1 MYNKSAFNR
10 APFNRELNGD
20 TVLTATV
27 LSIFSVEI
35 APIKMQVKLPA
46 VAVASE
52 MSMAS
57 KQPGMM
63 MPIGAVSIGA
73 ESNVVAMLRAL
84 MPLSPV
90 RMEAVFSVS
99 AGAVRTA
106 ESEEMVLEGLNLR
119 PGQTLIIDTDTLEIE
134 VDNEVRVDC
143 WVTGGTFF
151 QFKAGEN
158 SLALTDNAEHRNLL
172 VTVLWADRYL

>member
-10 APFNRELNGD
+10 APFNRALSSD
-20 TVLTATV
+20 AVLSATV
-27 LSIFSVEI
+27 LSAFSVEI
-35 APIKMQVKLPA
+35 APMKVQVKLPA
-46 VAVASE
+46 VSIAAESS
-52 MSMAS
+52 MSAER
-57 KQPGMM
+57 PGMM
-63 MPIGAVSIGA
+63 MPLGAVVIGA
-73 ESNVVAMLRAL
+73 ESSIIASLHAM
-84 MPLSPV
+84 MPLPDTSV
-90 RMEAVFSVS
+90 GVVFGVA
-99 AGAVRTA
+99 AGAIRTA

-158 SLALTDNAEHRNLL
+158 SLAFTDNAQRRNLL